1 MVEKHFVS
9 FSRSF
14 LFNRPG
20 YGERGYKRTSF
31 LSSSGEG
38 GPYLWE
44 EDANTSVPTAQIAML
59 YNNVCVRRSDCIY
72 TCMWAADTRI
82 SSGLSLFGGTS
93 HRSLPTIYTSVSRVS
108 ASRLSRSA
116 VKHLYI
122 KRRDLPTV
130 NNQPHV
136 STPRLPVRA
145 SITLRMN
152 VCKRLREHKRASMP
166 SDCVADDLF

>member
-1 MVEKHFVS
+1 
-9 FSRSF
+9 
-14 LFNRPG
+14 
-20 YGERGYKRTSF
+20 
-31 LSSSGEG
+31 
-38 GPYLWE
+38 
-44 EDANTSVPTAQIAML
+44 ML
-59 YNNVCVRRSDCIY
+59 RCECIY

-93 HRSLPTIYTSVSRVS
+93 HRSLPTIYTSVTRVS

-130 NNQPHV
+130 NNPPHV

-152 VCKRLREHKRASMP
+152 VCNVRVSIRVPACRLIALAVMIFSKDGPKTTQPYKWLRRPKTTLPPRRVYGA
-166 SDCVADDLF
+166 V